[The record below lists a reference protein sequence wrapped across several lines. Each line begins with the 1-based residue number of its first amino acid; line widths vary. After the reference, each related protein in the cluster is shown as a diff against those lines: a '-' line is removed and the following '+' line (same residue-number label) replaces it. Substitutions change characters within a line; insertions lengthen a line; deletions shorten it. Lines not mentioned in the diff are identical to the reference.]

1 MTFINRGAYVT
12 VSGET
17 VGFVLAILG
26 IIGYIVKM
34 TTDYTRLKEEV
45 KNLKE
50 KVSFEC
56 KRYETYEEKTKKDI
70 EEIKDALTDIKIV
83 LAQIQTTMGI
93 KPND

>member
-1 MTFINRGAYVT
+1 MTI
-12 VSGET
+12 SGET
-17 VGFVLAILG
+17 VGFILAILG
-26 IIGYIVKM
+26 IVGYIVKM

-50 KVSFEC
+50 KLAFEC
-56 KRYETYEEKTKKDI
+56 TRYENYEEKTKSDI
-70 EEIKDALTDIKIV
+70 EEIKDALTDIKVV